1 MKFPLLKTLSA
12 LLPVLILQAQ
22 PMAQEA
28 TTAKALSLKQAQEYA
43 LLNNASAKNS
53 IIDLELAKKKIW
65 ETTAIGLP
73 QLNAQANY
81 QHLFTVPTLSF
92 AGTEISG
99 TEVPFDYSTGLGTT
113 SSVTLLNG
121 EKIYMNNVQGS
132 IIDLGVKNNTTLD
145 ITLTQLVFSGEYLVG
160 LQASKVF
167 YLMSDQSR
175 IKTETDLKESVA
187 NTYSLVLVLEQSKI
201 TLEQSLENLNKTLT
215 EMREMY
221 KQGFIENTDVDQIEL
236 TMLNVTNSVNSI
248 SRQVKT
254 TMDLMKFQL
263 GMPFENELVLTDS
276 LGSIAGNIT
285 MESVMAKNFN
295 VNQNINYQ
303 ILETQE
309 KLGIL
314 SLKREK
320 STYLPNLAAVYRHSE
335 KVNQPAFDFSP
346 KDVFQLSMNI
356 PIFSSGQRNVK
367 VQQRKL
373 ELEKIVNTKE
383 NVANGLKLDYN
394 NALNEMASAYENYLN
409 NKKNIELTKR
419 IYEKTLIKY
428 KEGLS
433 SSLDL
438 TNVQNQYLRAQGDYY
453 TAVYTLISTKNKLD
467 KLTNNL

>member
-1 MKFPLLKTLSA
+1 MKILTA

-22 PMAQEA
+22 SIAQET

-43 LLNNASAKNS
+43 LLNNAEAKNS
-53 IIDLELAKKKIW
+53 ILDLELAKKQIW

-81 QHLFTVPTLSF
+81 QHLFTVPELSL
-92 AGTEISG
+92 G
-99 TEVPFDYSTGLGTT
+99 GTT
-113 SSVTLLNG
+113 FLTTDLNPG
-121 EKIYMNNVQGS
+121 TPITSDNINNGDVSLGFTPAAPIQ
-132 IIDLGVKNNTTLD
+132 LGVKDNTTLD

-175 IKTETDLKESVA
+175 IKTELDLMEAVS

-201 TLEQSLENLNKTLT
+201 TLEQSLENLNKTLA

-221 KQGFIENTDVDQIEL
+221 NQGFIENTDVDQIEL

-248 SRQVKT
+248 NRQVST
-254 TMDLMKFQL
+254 TKDLMKFQL

-276 LGSIAGNIT
+276 LGSIAADIT
-285 MESVMAKNFN
+285 MESVMAKSFN

-335 KVNQPAFDFSP
+335 KVNQPAFDFAP

-367 VQQRKL
+367 VQQRQL
-373 ELEKIVNTKE
+373 ELDKIVNIKD
-383 NVANGLKLDYN
+383 NIANGLKLDYN
-394 NALNEMASAYENYLN
+394 NAVNEMATAYENYLN
-409 NKKNIELTKR
+409 NQKNIELTSR

-433 SSLDL
+433 TSLDL

>member
-1 MKFPLLKTLSA
+1 MKFNLIKTL
-12 LLPVLILQAQ
+12 LVLVPVIVLQVQ
-22 PMAQEA
+22 PIAQEA
-28 TTAKALSLKQAQEYA
+28 TKTLSLSLKQAQEYA
-43 LLNNASAKNS
+43 LQNNANARNSA
-53 IIDLELAKKKIW
+53 IDLEIAKKKIW

-81 QHLFTVPTLSF
+81 QHLFTVPELSLGGSTF
-92 AGTEISG
+92 LATDLESG
-99 TEVPFDYSTGLGTT
+99 TPITSDNINNGDVYLGFTP
-113 SSVTLLNG
+113 SPP
-121 EKIYMNNVQGS
+121 IQ
-132 IIDLGVKNNTTLD
+132 LGVKDNTTLD

-167 YLMSDQSR
+167 FLMSDQSR
-175 IKTETDLKESVA
+175 IKTEIDLKESVA
-187 NTYSLVLVLEQSKI
+187 NTYSLVLVLEQSKL
-201 TLEQSLENLNKTLT
+201 TLEQSLDNLNKTLV

-221 KQGFIENTDVDQIEL
+221 NQGFIENTDVDQIEL
-236 TMLNVTNSVNSI
+236 TTLNVTNSLNSI

-263 GMPFENELVLTDS
+263 GMPYENELVLTDS
-276 LGSIAGNIT
+276 LGSIAGGIT
-285 MESVMAKNFN
+285 MESVMEKSFD

-303 ILETQE
+303 ILQTQE
-309 KLGIL
+309 KLGVL

-335 KVNQPAFDFSP
+335 KVNQPAFDFAP

-367 VQQRKL
+367 VQQRQL
-373 ELEKIVNTKE
+373 ELNKIVNTRD

-394 NALNEMASAYENYLN
+394 NALNEMATAYENYLN
-409 NKKNIELTKR
+409 NQKNIDLTSR

-433 SSLDL
+433 TSLDL
-438 TNVQNQYLRAQGDYY
+438 TNVQNQYLQAQGDYY
-453 TAVYTLISTKNKLD
+453 TAMYTLITTKNKLD
-467 KLTNNL
+467 KLNNNL

>member
-1 MKFPLLKTLSA
+1 MKFHFFKTLTA
-12 LLPVLILQAQ
+12 LLPVLIIQAQ
-22 PMAQEA
+22 SMAQET
-28 TTAKALSLKQAQEYA
+28 TTAKALSMKQAQEYA
-43 LLNNASAKNS
+43 LQNNANAKNS
-53 IIDLELAKKKIW
+53 LLDLELAKKKIW

-81 QHLFTVPTLSF
+81 QHLFTVPELSL
-92 AGTEISG
+92 G
-99 TEVPFDYSTGLGTT
+99 GTT
-113 SSVTLLNG
+113 FLTTDLNPG
-121 EKIYMNNVQGS
+121 TPITSDNINNGDVFLGFTPAAPIQ
-132 IIDLGVKNNTTLD
+132 LGVKDNTTLD

-167 YLMSDQSR
+167 YMMSDQSR
-175 IKTETDLKESVA
+175 IKTELDLKEAVA

-201 TLEQSLENLNKTLT
+201 TIEQSLENLNKTLI
-215 EMREMY
+215 EMRAMY
-221 KQGFIENTDVDQIEL
+221 DQGFIENTDVDQIEL
-236 TMLNVTNSVNSI
+236 TTLNLTNSLNSI
-248 SRQVKT
+248 GRQVKT

-276 LGSIAGNIT
+276 LEFIAGNIT
-285 MESVMAKNFN
+285 MESVLAKSFD
-295 VNQNINYQ
+295 VNQNINFQ

-335 KVNQPAFDFSP
+335 KVNQPAFDFAP

-367 VQQRKL
+367 VQQRQL
-373 ELEKIVNTKE
+373 ELNKIVNTKD
-383 NVANGLKLDYN
+383 NIANGLKLDYN
-394 NALNEMASAYENYLN
+394 NALNEMTTAYENYLN
-409 NKKNIELTKR
+409 NRKNIELTSR

-428 KEGLS
+428 KEGIS

-438 TNVQNQYLRAQGDYY
+438 TNVQNQYLQAQGDYY
-453 TAVYTLISTKNKLD
+453 TAVYTLITTKNKLD

>member
-1 MKFPLLKTLSA
+1 MKFTLIKSIA
-12 LLPVLILQAQ
+12 ILFSVVLAGSGLY
-22 PMAQEA
+22 AQE
-28 TTAKALSLKQAQEYA
+28 KSSGPVQLSLKQAQDYA
-43 LLNNASAKNS
+43 LLNNAGAKNS
-53 IIDLELAKKKIW
+53 KLDLELAKKKIW

-81 QHLFTVPTLSF
+81 QHLFTVPELSLGGITYLATDLPDGTPIT
-92 AGTEISG
+92 AGNISNG
-99 TEVPFDYSTGLGTT
+99 DVYLGFEPTAP
-113 SSVTLLNG
+113 
-121 EKIYMNNVQGS
+121 IQ
-132 IIDLGVKNNTTLD
+132 LGVKDNTTLD
-145 ITLTQLVFSGEYLVG
+145 ITLTQLLFSGEYLVG

-175 IKTETDLKESVA
+175 IKTELDLKEAVS
-187 NTYSLVLVLEQSKI
+187 NTYSLILVLEQSKA
-201 TLEQSLENLNKTLT
+201 TLGQSLENLGKTLA
-215 EMREMY
+215 EMQAMY
-221 KQGFIENTDVDQIEL
+221 NQGFIENTDVDQIEL
-236 TMLNVTNSVNSI
+236 TMLILTNSVNSI
-248 SRQVKT
+248 NRQIGST
-254 TMDLMKFQL
+254 RDLMKFQL
-263 GMPFENELVLTDS
+263 GIPFNDELVLTDS
-276 LGSIAGNIT
+276 LQSIAGDIT
-285 MESVMAKNFN
+285 MESVLSRSFN

-309 KLGIL
+309 ELGIL

-373 ELEKIVNTKE
+373 ELEKIVNTKD
-383 NVANGLKLDYN
+383 NVANGLKLDFN
-394 NALNEMASAYENYLN
+394 NALNEMATAYENYLN
-409 NKKNIELTKR
+409 NQKNIELTKR
-419 IYEKTLIKY
+419 IYEKTLVKY

-438 TNVQNQYLRAQGDYY
+438 TNVQNQYLSAQGDYY
-453 TAVYTLISTKNKLD
+453 TAVYTLISTRNKLD

>member
-1 MKFPLLKTLSA
+1 MKFSFLKILTA
-12 LLPVLILQAQ
+12 LLPVFILQAQ
-22 PMAQEA
+22 SIAQET

-43 LLNNASAKNS
+43 LLNNAEAKNS
-53 IIDLELAKKKIW
+53 ILDLELAKKQIW

-81 QHLFTVPTLSF
+81 QHLFTVPELSL
-92 AGTEISG
+92 G
-99 TEVPFDYSTGLGTT
+99 GTT
-113 SSVTLLNG
+113 FLTTDLNPG
-121 EKIYMNNVQGS
+121 TPITSDNINNGDVSLGFTPSAPIQ
-132 IIDLGVKNNTTLD
+132 LGVKDNTTLD

-167 YLMSDQSR
+167 YMMSDQSR
-175 IKTETDLKESVA
+175 IKTELDLKEAVS

-201 TLEQSLENLNKTLT
+201 TLEQSLENLNKTLA

-221 KQGFIENTDVDQIEL
+221 NQGFIENTDVDQIEL
-236 TMLNVTNSVNSI
+236 TMLTVTNSVNSI
-248 SRQVKT
+248 NRQVST
-254 TMDLMKFQL
+254 TKDLMKFQL

-285 MESVMAKNFN
+285 MESVMAKSFN
-295 VNQNINYQ
+295 VNQNINFQ

-335 KVNQPAFDFSP
+335 KVNQPAFDFTP

-367 VQQRKL
+367 VQQRQL
-373 ELEKIVNTKE
+373 ELNKIVNIKD
-383 NVANGLKLDYN
+383 NIANGLKLDYN
-394 NALNEMASAYENYLN
+394 NALNEMTTAYENYLN
-409 NKKNIELTKR
+409 NQKNIELTSR

-433 SSLDL
+433 TSLDL

>member
-1 MKFPLLKTLSA
+1 MKILSA
-12 LLPVLILQAQ
+12 LLPLLILQAQ
-22 PMAQEA
+22 SMAQE
-28 TTAKALSLKQAQEYA
+28 TTTVKALSLKQAQEYA
-43 LLNNASAKNS
+43 LMNNANAKNS
-53 IIDLELAKKKIW
+53 ILDLELAKKQIW

-81 QHLFTVPTLSF
+81 QHLFTVPELSLGGSTF
-92 AGTEISG
+92 LTTDLGPGTPI
-99 TEVPFDYSTGLGTT
+99 T
-113 SSVTLLNG
+113 SDNINNG
-121 EKIYMNNVQGS
+121 DVYMGFTPAPPIQ
-132 IIDLGVKNNTTLD
+132 LGVKDNTTLD

-175 IKTETDLKESVA
+175 IKTELDLKEAVS
-187 NTYSLVLVLEQSKI
+187 NTYSLVLVLEQSKL
-201 TLEQSLENLNKTLT
+201 TLEQSLENLNKTLA
-215 EMREMY
+215 EMRAMY
-221 KQGFIENTDVDQIEL
+221 NQGFIENTDVDQIEL

-248 SRQVKT
+248 NRQVKT

-263 GMPFENELVLTDS
+263 GMPYENELVLTDS

-285 MESVMAKNFN
+285 MESVMAKSFN

-309 KLGIL
+309 KLGVL

-335 KVNQPAFDFSP
+335 KVNQPAFDFAP

-367 VQQRKL
+367 VQQRQL
-373 ELEKIVNTKE
+373 ELDKIVNIKD
-383 NVANGLKLDYN
+383 NIANGLKLDYN
-394 NALNEMASAYENYLN
+394 NAVNEMATAYENYLN
-409 NKKNIELTKR
+409 NQKNIELTSR

-438 TNVQNQYLRAQGDYY
+438 TNVQNQYLQAQGDYY

>member
-1 MKFPLLKTLSA
+1 MKFSFLKILTA

-22 PMAQEA
+22 SIAQET

-43 LLNNASAKNS
+43 LLNNAEAKNS
-53 IIDLELAKKKIW
+53 ILDLELAKKQIW

-81 QHLFTVPTLSF
+81 QHLFTVPELSL
-92 AGTEISG
+92 G
-99 TEVPFDYSTGLGTT
+99 GTT
-113 SSVTLLNG
+113 FLTTDLNPG
-121 EKIYMNNVQGS
+121 TPITSDNINNGDVSLGFTPAAPIQ
-132 IIDLGVKNNTTLD
+132 LGVKDNTTLD

-175 IKTETDLKESVA
+175 IKTELDLKEAVS

-201 TLEQSLENLNKTLT
+201 TLEQSLENLNKTLA

-221 KQGFIENTDVDQIEL
+221 NQGFIENTDVDQIEL

-248 SRQVKT
+248 NRQVST
-254 TMDLMKFQL
+254 TKDLMKFQL

-276 LGSIAGNIT
+276 LGSIAADIT
-285 MESVMAKNFN
+285 MESVMAKSFN

-335 KVNQPAFDFSP
+335 KVNQPAFDFAP

-367 VQQRKL
+367 VQQRQL
-373 ELEKIVNTKE
+373 ELDKIVNIKD
-383 NVANGLKLDYN
+383 NIANGLKLDYN
-394 NALNEMASAYENYLN
+394 NAVNEMATAYENYLN
-409 NKKNIELTKR
+409 NQKNIELTSR

-433 SSLDL
+433 TSLDL